1 MPAMATQK
9 QQLSQRPRS
18 SSQSSS
24 GKTTSSTRSTVAS
37 VHSNTQNERTDARGA
52 THMSPSSDILK
63 RTQTAPSP
71 SAASTDPNTV
81 VIHVYDQQRDQKQ
94 DFHCDAHVLA
104 QRMRYFK
111 PHLAVQTAASYQS
124 PSPPPVTTGAGS
136 TKHELAERGD
146 SHHQQNNHGAIEIT
160 VHCDVHIFAWL
171 IRYIKATSHPRR
183 ALKSAGTTR
192 HSPSASSPGVASRGI
207 CKPPMSVANCFP
219 ILISSHFLKISDL
232 VDECISYIGAN
243 FVAVCHISSDIT
255 ALSDDLLT
263 RISRLVDIDAM
274 EAVLSDTMRSAE
286 GTEQKSDTTTRAD
299 ADNGTETGSSDLSTP
314 SSSESTRATR
324 VNASEFAQLIGRMY
338 KHKITTLFFRSASE
352 SADEGA
358 ATRKSTASEAP
369 DDANVD
375 IVWRCSICNNPFSAR
390 HIDVLT
396 CPKANRVIDYHGNVH
411 CRHSPMVRRAR
422 GVDANGH
429 YDEDEDDEG
438 SAQMY
443 YNTSDYVRDL
453 RKRHGLGWRCIY
465 WRLWGLVN
473 HLACRRCGEVFPMR
487 SFSGCKYH
495 SMSAHFQLG
504 ESKGRYLCCGQVA
517 TRFNYATNSVT
528 STVTSTSAI
537 TMKSGHESNGAS
549 LHGAAAASVSCG
561 IAQFNEDGCCSRDHD
576 VVAEDDVGAASSR
589 QNKTFKGDIRMT
601 FRNPSHDDTERLIAI
616 FRKYREL
623 IESNGGVELYD
634 GMHGFD
640 DDEFAAA
647 DTLDETFD
655 NVVDRAESGAAA
667 SSSSDSDSDDDDTDD
682 SSDDDDTDDDT
693 DDDERVTRRS
703 SASRRARLARLEAV
717 RDADEVNMI
726 MLSLSLRRQREQ
738 QQEQTVYNAVR

>member
-1 MPAMATQK
+1 MATQK

-94 DFHCDAHVLA
+94 DFYCDAHVLA

-324 VNASEFAQLIGRMY
+324 VNASE
-338 KHKITTLFFRSASE
+338 
-352 SADEGA
+352 
-358 ATRKSTASEAP
+358 
-369 DDANVD
+369 
-375 IVWRCSICNNPFSAR
+375 
-390 HIDVLT
+390 
-396 CPKANRVIDYHGNVH
+396 
-411 CRHSPMVRRAR
+411 
-422 GVDANGH
+422 
-429 YDEDEDDEG
+429 
-438 SAQMY
+438 
-443 YNTSDYVRDL
+443 
-453 RKRHGLGWRCIY
+453 
-465 WRLWGLVN
+465 
-473 HLACRRCGEVFPMR
+473 
-487 SFSGCKYH
+487 
-495 SMSAHFQLG
+495 
-504 ESKGRYLCCGQVA
+504 
-517 TRFNYATNSVT
+517 
-528 STVTSTSAI
+528 
-537 TMKSGHESNGAS
+537 
-549 LHGAAAASVSCG
+549 
-561 IAQFNEDGCCSRDHD
+561 
-576 VVAEDDVGAASSR
+576 
-589 QNKTFKGDIRMT
+589 
-601 FRNPSHDDTERLIAI
+601 
-616 FRKYREL
+616 
-623 IESNGGVELYD
+623 
-634 GMHGFD
+634 
-640 DDEFAAA
+640 
-647 DTLDETFD
+647 
-655 NVVDRAESGAAA
+655 SGAAPGG
-667 SSSSDSDSDDDDTDD
+667 S
-682 SSDDDDTDDDT
+682 
-693 DDDERVTRRS
+693 RVV
-703 SASRRARLARLEAV
+703 A
-717 RDADEVNMI
+717 
-726 MLSLSLRRQREQ
+726 
-738 QQEQTVYNAVR
+738 